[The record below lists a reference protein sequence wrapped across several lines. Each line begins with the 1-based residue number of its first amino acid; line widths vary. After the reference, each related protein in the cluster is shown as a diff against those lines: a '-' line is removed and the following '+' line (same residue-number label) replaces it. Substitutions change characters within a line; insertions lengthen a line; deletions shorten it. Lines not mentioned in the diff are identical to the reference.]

1 MISRKF
7 PVWLT
12 IEKKE
17 RSLFFA
23 LMAMYGIYV
32 LPVILANRLYQ
43 DDLSHSLY
51 GVTGWYNDA
60 RPLSEK
66 LIVWL
71 CGGSPLGDVFPLPLL
86 LSIPLLAFA
95 VTLLDR
101 KSVV

>member
-71 CGGSPLGDVFPLPLL
+71 CGGSPLGDVFPCRFYSPSPFWPLQSHCL
-86 LSIPLLAFA
+86 
-95 VTLLDR
+95 
-101 KSVV
+101 

>member
-51 GVTGWYNDA
+51 GVTGW
-60 RPLSEK
+60 
-66 LIVWL
+66 
-71 CGGSPLGDVFPLPLL
+71 
-86 LSIPLLAFA
+86 
-95 VTLLDR
+95 
-101 KSVV
+101 